1 MIALN
6 ICKVNIYIITL
17 SIIKILVFYTLKLWV
32 YMKVQDK
39 IRSLRVGKGWTQE
52 NMAEKLN
59 LSVNGYA
66 NIERGETE
74 ITLQRLEQ
82 IAQLFE
88 MNYMDLLNV
97 GEKQLGCYF
106 NGNNNQYINQIQSDE
121 AIAQENVRLNLEVSY
136 LKKEVELL
144 NREINGLKEINQ
156 LLKEKN

>member
-1 MIALN
+1 
-6 ICKVNIYIITL
+6 
-17 SIIKILVFYTLKLWV
+17 
-32 YMKVQDK
+32 MKVQDK